1 MAKNKK
7 THEITENKTGLKI
20 KENGILSFLVNG
32 LEVATADLDD
42 DRLHFYLDVCYI
54 NKEGTRVENGGYI
67 ESSHLINAICSEFPE
82 WDKYYV
88 SNEGYKE
95 VSDTLDKFLELNARE
110 HNSHTSQSYRINPH
124 NVNAFVE
131 KYGENFEKC
140 PEANQALV
148 SDIVTAIAGRHNII
162 ISNPSPAVAKLAED
176 MIRTFT
182 PVLPL
187 RDAEEVFEIHN
198 SENENGFFSY
208 DVPVR
213 VPSEKMELADFCGKV
228 KPYSYGEIS
237 LAHRGTLILNKA
249 ENFKSSVL
257 SMLRVPLENR
267 ELTLAKAVGEIEARK
282 ADFQLVMTTDN
293 ILSASFEK
301 KIIGPVFDRME
312 IRNDG
317 NSQFASMHTNWNVQK
332 IIDAISNAYELQGK
346 QKKTNSR
353 LTDNEINDYLAKCS
367 LNKNYDEIN
376 SYLELKNPRESNN
389 ILKVAKTIANMQGI
403 KYMDS
408 FHISS
413 AAQMCPSLVEL
424 RQRDM
429 DSKEVCISL
438 QQLYEYYESKGETF
452 DLFGYRNVEIG
463 EGLGRIQK
471 SYQNYGEENEEVY
484 YDLYNQKDEL
494 VCCDGEVAKL
504 IKEKDGIVWLEMF
517 GERDTEEPFFKMTKE
532 DLEIASFTQ
541 MIEGPNNEKLFLTP
555 LRYDFADDITTF
567 RDFLNQNYPIKE
579 FTSQDAAY
587 ILEVDANIYDK
598 PDQLALHDGKLWG
611 HVIYGNSDAPQ
622 KDCPS
627 YFEVLGNS
635 KSVINDILQRTIDLS
650 EKDNHWTEKFG
661 HFIQETT
668 VTWNNVREKLSD
680 LGWSV
685 HDFQKQN
692 NKRVISLYRKNDED
706 HTVEMT
712 LYCDPDNPESFAQAY
727 KDAAEEYDADHE
739 AEHELRSL
747 QIDHADDFVSINDL
761 YKEYAEEKETL
772 LNEAENLSD
781 FVQNFGKSD
790 IDLTEERT
798 YKILDEFKGANV
810 VFNVLKDDCTAEITL
825 PGSQNK
831 ISFDID
837 LSEVDN
843 FNELDD
849 HWEGFKY
856 KDCVFDL
863 NIYRDEEERLFAAVY
878 PVIDG
883 DTDADTFISIDSS
896 VTHSINNSI
905 QKNSIA
911 VGKNSPE
918 EMFSFEDMKMQ
929 FEKLGYNIESIES
942 HFIEM
947 GKLKVN
953 LSFSTTM
960 GYDIPISFEYEADHP
975 ITALESFI
983 KATKEW
989 DVDSH
994 IESTREWLEQQLISP
1009 ADRTIRLELE
1019 EAKNTMTN
1027 DAIELQKFRDDYL
1040 NNKLP
1045 KQKVLATQKVLGMVE
1060 MELNEYSSD
1069 NVDLI
1074 ENEENGKLD
1083 IMYHSDSNSFLI
1095 KATGIKTE
1103 DVNISDLIEGLN
1115 EYHVG
1120 HNLGIEPVNPDVE
1133 KKQTEPEKVSSEKL
1147 EEDFW
1152 KKVKDLTPEF
1162 DNNPVLAFKSCFMEA
1177 KARSLTDE
1185 SNVFL
1190 DNIQN
1195 EIKDVC
1201 NNKKDFNRYIV
1212 EKTQLTLT
1220 KENLQSVAEKMV
1232 DQKDI
1237 LYKDKDIFLPK
1248 ALKASSSIADILVKQ
1263 GSKDIYDPHINVSDG
1278 KTEYLKFAGCLK
1290 HIPKL
1295 QKLKVLNKADR
1306 TKKPEINRSRSS
1318 AEPEY
1323 SR

>member
-32 LEVATADLDD
+32 LEVASADLDD
-42 DRLHFYLDVCYI
+42 DRFFYLDVCYI
-54 NKEGTRVENGGYI
+54 NKEGTSVENGGYI
-67 ESSHLINAICSEFPE
+67 ESSQLINAIRSEFPE

-95 VSDTLDKFLELNARE
+95 VSDTLDKFLELNARK
-110 HNSHTSQSYRINPH
+110 HNSHTSQSVRVNPH
-124 NVNAFVE
+124 NVNTFVE

-182 PVLPL
+182 PILPL

-213 VPSEKMELADFCGKV
+213 VPSEKMELADFCGKLE
-228 KPYSYGEIS
+228 PYSYGEIS

-249 ENFKSSVL
+249 ENFRSSVL

-267 ELTLAKAVGEIEARK
+267 ELTLARAGRTEARK
-282 ADFQLVMTTDN
+282 TDFQLVMTTDN
-293 ILSASFEK
+293 ILSASFKK

-389 ILKVAKTIANMQGI
+389 MLKVAKTIANMQGI

-424 RQRDM
+424 MQRDI
-429 DSKEVCISL
+429 DSKTKSL
-438 QQLYEYYESKGETF
+438 SLKQLFEHYEEKGEVF
-452 DLFGYRNVEIG
+452 DLFGYENIETGAR
-463 EGLGRIQK
+463 LARIEK
-471 SYQNYGEENEEVY
+471 SYENFRSKDEKQY
-484 YDLYNQKDEL
+484 FDLYTPDDRL
-494 VCCDGEVAKL
+494 VCCDGETVKVL
-504 IKEKDGIVWLEMF
+504 GEKDGLVFLEN
-517 GERDTEEPFFKMTKE
+517 ENNESDVPYFKLTKE
-532 DLEIASFTQ
+532 DFDIATFTVSVNQ
-541 MIEGPNNEKLFLTP
+541 NQDLNKGIYGLDVLDYNSV
-555 LRYDFADDITTF
+555 RDVQSF
-567 RDFLNQNYPIKE
+567 RDFLNESYPLKV
-579 FTSQDAAY
+579 FTSADAKL
-587 ILEVDANIYDK
+587 ILETCAPLEDRANH
-598 PDQLALHDGKLWG
+598 LALKNGKLFCRDFKG
-611 HVIYGNSDAPQ
+611 DSAAPQ
-622 KDCPS
+622 IDAS
-627 YFEVLGNS
+627 EYFIEYGSGKNLVNEL
-635 KSVINDILQRTIDLS
+635 LQKTIDQSKKDS
-650 EKDNHWTEKFG
+650 EYTKKFNSL
-661 HFIQETT
+661 IDSTT
-668 VTWNNVREKLSD
+668 VNWNTVREKLSD
-680 LGWSV
+680 MGWSV
-685 HDFQKQN
+685 HDFQSTKDPA
-692 NKRVISLYRKNDED
+692 KHIFALYRNLEGEY
-706 HTVEMT
+706 VSEIN
-712 LYCDPDNPESFAQAY
+712 LLCAADNPESFAEAY
-727 KDAAEEYDADHE
+727 AVASHEYDSDHE
-739 AEHELRSL
+739 AEREMSHLVTEHSEGMTSLDELYRL
-747 QIDHADDFVSINDL
+747 YAD
-761 YKEYAEEKETL
+761 EKENL
-772 LNEAENLSD
+772 IRESEALSE
-781 FVQNFGKSD
+781 FVRNYPEISNNADVEKELD
-790 IDLTEERT
+790 IL
-798 YKILDEFKGANV
+798 KEFKGAKIKIV
-810 VFNVLKDDCTAEITL
+810 EGKDDCSAQILLASGDTVD
-825 PGSQNK
+825 
-831 ISFDID
+831 FDID
-837 LSEVDN
+837 VS
-843 FNELDD
+843 DD
-849 HWEGFKY
+849 GDFADRWVGFKY
-856 KDCVFDL
+856 KGSDFDL
-863 NIYRDEEERLFAAVY
+863 SIYRDEDDRLFTSVY
-878 PVIDG
+878 PVFDGHIDESEYVEISP
-883 DTDADTFISIDSS
+883 TITRSLENEIQTESKTFTFD
-896 VTHSINNSI
+896 
-905 QKNSIA
+905 
-911 VGKNSPE
+911 
-918 EMFSFEDMKMQ
+918 DMKER
-929 FEKLGYNIESIES
+929 FESLGYNIESIES

-960 GYDIPISFEYEADHP
+960 GYDIPISFEYEADNP

-994 IESTREWLEQQLISP
+994 IVSTRERLEQQLISP
-1009 ADRTIRLELE
+1009 TEKTIRLELE
-1019 EAKNTMTN
+1019 EAKNIMTN

-1083 IMYHSDSNSFLI
+1083 IMYHSDSNSYLI
-1095 KATGIKTE
+1095 KETGIKTE
-1103 DVNISDLIEGLN
+1103 DLNISDLIKGLN
-1115 EYHVG
+1115 KYHVG

-1133 KKQTEPEKVSSEKL
+1133 KKQIEPEKVSSEKL

-1177 KARSLTDE
+1177 KARGSTDE
-1185 SNVFL
+1185 SNVLL

-1306 TKKPEINRSRSS
+1306 TKNPEINRSRSS